1 MEGLAMTLARRN
13 KDLFPSVPSFFD
25 NFFNGDLMDW
35 GMSNFA
41 GTESTLPA
49 VNVKE
54 DDNEFTVE
62 VAAPGMER
70 NDFKVDYKNGKLTI
84 SSEKKE
90 EHKDEKHG
98 KVTRREFNYRSFQ
111 RVFNISEGL
120 IKVENITARY
130 KDGIISITLPKTEEV
145 KPKPPKSIK
154 IS

>member
-1 MEGLAMTLARRN
+1 MEGIAMTLARINR
-13 KDLFPSVPSFFD
+13 DLFPSVPSFFD
-25 NFFNGDLMDW
+25 NFLNGDLMDW

-41 GTESTLPA
+41 ETESTLPA

-70 NDFKVDYKNGKLTI
+70 KDFKLDYQNGKLTI

-90 EHKDEKHG
+90 EHKEKKKG
-98 KVTRREFNYRSFQ
+98 KVTRREFNYQSFQ
-111 RVFNISEGL
+111 RVFNISEDL
-120 IKVENITARY
+120 VKVEDIAATY
-130 KDGIISITLPKTEEV
+130 KDGILSISLPKTEEV